1 MFSFLFT
8 LVVAAI
14 YTAISLI
21 KGYEYDSKLLT
32 IFTSAIAVAFTGA
45 QYFLLGIDSILTAF
59 SLALALTA
67 VYAYTS
73 TVHRKQQGQVR
84 KPLTPYQILLSG
96 AAPIAFIAFYE
107 LIMLR
112 TPPADVPWLEI
123 VIRITLTVVVPM
135 FIFRY
140 LEKRKSHSE

>member
-14 YTAISLI
+14 YIAISLI
-21 KGYEYDSKLLT
+21 KGYDYDSKLLT
-32 IFTSAIAVAFTGA
+32 IFASAIAVAFIGT
-45 QYFLLGIDSILTAF
+45 QYFLMGIDSVLTAVF
-59 SLALALTA
+59 LALALTA
-67 VYAYTS
+67 VFGYTS
-73 TVHRKQQGQVR
+73 TVYRKQQGQVR
-84 KPLTPYQILLSG
+84 KPLTPYQILLCG